1 MKKVAILGASTKK
14 TRYSHMAQE
23 LLVENGYDVI
33 PISQREESV
42 LGVKAY
48 HTVGEITEIID
59 TLTVYV
65 NPKHLAG
72 HVDEIVKADIR
83 RVIFNPGTETEPLE
97 KQIRDSGKFVLEA
110 CTLVL
115 LKTGQ
120 FDKS

>member
-1 MKKVAILGASTKK
+1 MKRVAILGASNKK
-14 TRYSHMAQE
+14 TRYSRMAQE
-23 LLVENGYDVI
+23 LLVENGYDVV
-33 PISQREESV
+33 PISHREENV
-42 LGVKAY
+42 LGVKTCR
-48 HTVGEITEIID
+48 TVGEVTGKID

-72 HVDEIVKADIR
+72 YVDEIAQADIR